1 MASQGWT
8 RWSTTSLYRA
18 GRLDFVFVDDVVV
31 AFVVVLFDLLFSF
44 WMIAFV
50 FSLILFFVNW
60 IVLFASDDVDQCCPV
75 RLLRRRGGPRI
86 ALLSKS

>member
-8 RWSTTSLYRA
+8 RWSTTYLYRA

-50 FSLILFFVNW
+50 FSLILF
-60 IVLFASDDVDQCCPV
+60 L
-75 RLLRRRGGPRI
+75 
-86 ALLSKS
+86 